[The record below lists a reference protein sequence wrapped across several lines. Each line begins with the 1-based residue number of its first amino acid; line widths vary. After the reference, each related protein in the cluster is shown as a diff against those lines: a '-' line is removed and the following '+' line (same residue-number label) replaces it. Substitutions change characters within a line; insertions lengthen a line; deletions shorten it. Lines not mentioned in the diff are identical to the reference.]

1 MWTLKRKQNNPGKEK
16 SGRDKEIKEVWLG
29 DSGPIRS
36 RGSNKWVGLRTEL
49 ELIYLVNHC
58 CHVGGAKGG
67 AGTLPLPSLS

>member
-1 MWTLKRKQNNPGKEK
+1 MTVERQWDREREGDL
-16 SGRDKEIKEVWLG
+16 LG

-36 RGSNKWVGLRTEL
+36 SGSNKWVGLSAEH

-58 CHVGGAKGG
+58 CHVGGAKGR

>member
-1 MWTLKRKQNNPGKEK
+1 MTAERQGDRARKG
-16 SGRDKEIKEVWLG
+16 VLLG

-36 RGSNKWVGLRTEL
+36 SGSNKWVGLSAEH

-58 CHVGGAKGG
+58 CHVGRAKGG